1 MQKLSACVD
10 GAAYTPSV
18 CDLAAWA
25 ALRLEI
31 PVELLHVLDRHPE
44 HAPVMDFSGS
54 IGLGASEAL
63 LSELSELDEQRSRLA
78 QEHGRQLLEGARAR
92 VAAAGLTA
100 VETRQRHGTLV
111 DSLLDMQ
118 AQTRLFVLGQHYHLD
133 TPSKVHLDHTL
144 ERAIRAVQQPVLVA
158 AETFREPRSFL
169 IAFDGSETGRKMVD
183 KVATSPLLSG
193 LNCHLV
199 TVGHE
204 TASAATALDWAKAAL
219 QRFAPTVKVLSGEPE
234 AAIIDYLRQQDLD
247 LLVMGAYGHSRIRQL
262 IIGSTTTSLLRS
274 SPVAALILR

>member
-1 MQKLSACVD
+1 MQKLRACVD

-63 LSELSELDEQRSRLA
+63 LSQLSELDEQRSRLA
-78 QEHGRQLLEGARAR
+78 QEHGRQLLEGARTR
-92 VAAAGLTA
+92 VAAAGVTA
-100 VETRQRHGTLV
+100 VDLRQRHGALV
-111 DSLLDMQ
+111 DTLLDVQ

-133 TPSKVHLDHTL
+133 TPGKVHLDHTL

-158 AETFREPRSFL
+158 AEAFREPRSFL
-169 IAFDGSETGRKMVD
+169 IAFDGSQTGRKMVD
-183 KVATSPLLSG
+183 KLAMSPLLSG
-193 LNCHLV
+193 LSCHLV
-199 TVGHE
+199 NVSHGNSE
-204 TASAATALDWAKAAL
+204 AGEALEWAKAAL
-219 QRFAPTVKVLSGEPE
+219 QRFDPTVRILSGEPE
-234 AAIIDYLRQQDLD
+234 VAIIDYLREQDLD

-262 IIGSTTTSLLRS
+262 IIGSTTASLLRS
-274 SPVAALILR
+274 SPVAALVLR